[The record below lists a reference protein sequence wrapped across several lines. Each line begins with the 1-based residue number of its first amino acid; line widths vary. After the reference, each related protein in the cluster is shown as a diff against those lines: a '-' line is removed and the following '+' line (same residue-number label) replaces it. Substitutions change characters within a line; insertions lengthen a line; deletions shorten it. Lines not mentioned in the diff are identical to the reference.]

1 MRFKRLDLNL
11 LVAFDH
17 LVTLKS
23 VSRAADKMFMSQSAM
38 SNALNRLRLYFDD
51 PLLVQVGKRM
61 EVTPRAE
68 AMHPAIKEILVR
80 IDATIDTHP
89 DFDATDT
96 SRVFN
101 VLVSDYSLRVL
112 IPRVLAEMERQGAR
126 VRLNLLTQSST
137 PHTMLER
144 GDADLLISPDVF
156 ISTEHPSRLLFEDVY
171 VVIAC
176 ARGPHANT
184 EMDLA
189 RYSTSCHAIMVPPNT
204 SGMAV
209 PVEESYLKALGITR
223 RVDLTTFS
231 FSSLPY
237 LVAGTGCI
245 ATVHGLLAEHSAES
259 AGIVTFPMPF
269 EMPKFRQMVQW
280 HSYRDQ
286 DPGIQWLRDVFVT
299 AGTSISKHSPNE
311 CI

>member
-1 MRFKRLDLNL
+1 MRFKKLDLNL
-11 LVAFDH
+11 LVALDH

-23 VSRAADKMFMSQSAM
+23 VSLAAEKMFMSQSAM
-38 SNALNRLRLYFDD
+38 SNALNRLRQYFDD

-68 AMHPAIKEILVR
+68 AMHPAIREILVR
-80 IDATIDTHP
+80 IEATIDTHP
-89 DFDATDT
+89 EFDPTQS
-96 SRVFN
+96 SRAFN

-126 VRLNLLTQSST
+126 IRLNLLTQSST

-144 GDADLLISPDVF
+144 GDADLLISPDIF
-156 ISTEHPSRLLFEDVY
+156 ISPDHPSQLLFEDTY

-176 ARGPHANT
+176 ANGPHAG
-184 EMDLA
+184 EVMDLA
-189 RYSTSCHAIMVPPNT
+189 RYSSARHAVMVPPNT
-204 SGMAV
+204 SGMSI
-209 PVEESYLKALGITR
+209 PVEERYLNDLGIAR
-223 RVDLTTFS
+223 QVELTTFS

-245 ATVHGLLAEHSAES
+245 ATVHGLLADLSGAS

-269 EMPKFRQMVQW
+269 EMPPFRQMVQW

-286 DPGIQWLRDVFVT
+286 DPGILWIRDLFAT
-299 AGTSISKHSPNE
+299 AGATLHPH
-311 CI
+311 

>member
-38 SNALNRLRLYFDD
+38 SNALNRLRQYFDD

-80 IDATIDTHP
+80 IEATIDTHP
-89 DFDATDT
+89 DFDPTET
-96 SRVFN
+96 SRAFN

-112 IPRVLAEMERQGAR
+112 IPRVLTEMERQGAR

-156 ISTEHPSRLLFEDVY
+156 ISTEHPSALLFEDVY

-176 ARGPHANT
+176 AQGPHADCT
-184 EMDLA
+184 MDLE
-189 RYSTSCHAIMVPPNT
+189 RYSTARHAVMVPPNT
-204 SGMAV
+204 SGMSI
-209 PVEESYLKALGITR
+209 PVEESYLKKLGITR

-245 ATVHGLLAEHSAES
+245 ATVHGLLAEQSAAS
-259 AGIVTFPMPF
+259 AGIVSFPMPF
-269 EMPKFRQMVQW
+269 NMPKFRQMVQW

-299 AGTSISKHSPNE
+299 AGASLSTHRKDE
-311 CI
+311 CT

>member
-23 VSRAADKMFMSQSAM
+23 VSRAADKMFLSQSAM
-38 SNALNRLRLYFDD
+38 SNALSRLRQYFDD

-89 DFDATDT
+89 DFDPTET
-96 SRVFN
+96 TRTFN

-112 IPRVLAEMERQGAR
+112 LPRVLAEMERQGAR
-126 VRLNLLTQSST
+126 ARLNLLTQSTS
-137 PHTMLER
+137 PHMMLER
-144 GDADLLISPDVF
+144 GDADLLISPHVF
-156 ISTEHPSRLLFEDVY
+156 ISREHPSQLLFEDVY

-176 ARGPHANT
+176 AHGPHAHAV
-184 EMDLA
+184 MDRTLYSSA
-189 RYSTSCHAIMVPPNT
+189 RHAIMLPPNSAGIST
-204 SGMAV
+204 
-209 PVEESYLKALGITR
+209 PVEESYLEALAITR
-223 RVDLTTFS
+223 QVELTTFS
-231 FSSLPY
+231 FASLPY
-237 LVAGTGCI
+237 LVAGTSLI
-245 ATVHGLLAEHSAES
+245 ATVHGHLARQCQDS
-259 AGIVTFPMPF
+259 AGIVIFPVPF

-286 DPGIQWLRDVFVT
+286 DPGIQWLRDVFVK
-299 AGTSISKHSPNE
+299 AGTQLTKH
-311 CI
+311 

>member
-23 VSRAADKMFMSQSAM
+23 VSRAAEKMFMSQSAM
-38 SNALNRLRLYFDD
+38 SNALNRLRQYFDD

-89 DFDATDT
+89 DFDPTESTRA
-96 SRVFN
+96 FN

-112 IPRVLAEMERQGAR
+112 IPHVLAEMERQGAR
-126 VRLNLLTQSST
+126 VRLNLLTQSTT
-137 PHTMLER
+137 PHMMLER

-156 ISTEHPSRLLFEDVY
+156 ISQDHPSQLLFEDSY

-176 ARGPHANT
+176 ARGPHAGKS
-184 EMDLA
+184 MDLE
-189 RYSTSCHAIMVPPNT
+189 RYSTARHAVMVPPNT
-204 SGMAV
+204 SGMSL
-209 PVEESYLKALGITR
+209 PVEEGYLKSLGIPR
-223 RVDLTTFS
+223 QVELTTFS

-245 ATVHGLLAEHSAES
+245 ATVHGLLARHSAES
-259 AGIVTFPMPF
+259 AGIVTFPTPF

-286 DPGIQWLRDVFVT
+286 DPGIQWIRDTFVA
-299 AGTSISKHSPNE
+299 AGAMLEKN
-311 CI
+311 